1 MPPLALTPNEFLL
14 ALVRGVFVASVL
26 SSFGSSLFL
35 YALRRSCGGEVTLER
50 RCRSRSGAADW
61 CGGVLAALAVAL
73 AWLFWRPERLP
84 TPNPARD
91 WSWERLPCCSKTHSD
106 RSFPIKFWRF
116 LLRRSRRCRTGSW
129 PLVRGSFHL
138 RGVLSKSGHGH
149 AFAMSQGVSALL
161 LSQALHLVAA
171 GAWLGALLPLLIVVR
186 DAPLDAAALT
196 VRRFSSLGTVAV
208 TVLAAT
214 AMFQGWV
221 LGGGVARTLG
231 TAYGWVLL
239 IKAALFIA
247 LIGLA
252 AFNRFR
258 ATPALATARAENAK
272 LALQRSIA
280 VETVIG
286 LSIVLAAS
294 LLSGARAWNARRRNL
309 AIKCSAATPNQ
320 KWIGRRPRPASLNQA
335 MLGFSGRPDPSRPA
349 PAASRSRRHRRTN
362 VRPTSGHGRRARHCH
377 ASGGCSS
384 GGCSSAYC
392 SISVAVTTFQWP
404 WPPCIR
410 AWPPWWP
417 P

>member
-35 YALRRSCGGEVTLER
+35 YALAPKLRRRSDAGAAMSIAQ
-50 RCRSRSGAADW
+50 RCRRLVWWSL
-61 CGGVLAALAVAL
+61 LAALAVAL
-73 AWLFWRPERLP
+73 AWLFLEAGAIADTESGAQVVLGAPSVLLETRFGQILSVQMLALLAAAIATVPDREAGRLSAAAF
-84 TPNPARD
+84 TCVAV
-91 WSWERLPCCSKTHSD
+91 
-106 RSFPIKFWRF
+106 
-116 LLRRSRRCRTGSW
+116 LLE
-129 PLVRGSFHL
+129 
-138 RGVLSKSGHGH
+138 SGHGH

-294 LLSGARAWNARRRNL
+294 LLSGLEPGMHAA
-309 AIKCSAATPNQ
+309 AI
-320 KWIGRRPRPASLNQA
+320 
-335 MLGFSGRPDPSRPA
+335 
-349 PAASRSRRHRRTN
+349 
-362 VRPTSGHGRRARHCH
+362 
-377 ASGGCSS
+377 
-384 GGCSSAYC
+384 
-392 SISVAVTTFQWP
+392 
-404 WPPCIR
+404 
-410 AWPPWWP
+410 
-417 P
+417 